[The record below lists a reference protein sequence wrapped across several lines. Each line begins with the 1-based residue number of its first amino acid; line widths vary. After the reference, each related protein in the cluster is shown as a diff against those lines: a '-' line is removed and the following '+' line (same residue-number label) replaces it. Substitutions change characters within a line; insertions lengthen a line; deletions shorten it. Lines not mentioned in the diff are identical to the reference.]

1 MRKAAGGAT
10 HALAETC
17 GTATL
22 FLNREKECIGIQI
35 IAVVSVIGDR
45 IRKIRLSDPPLRLPF
60 DYCPGLFL
68 GHWSDCGRRPYM
80 QAVDT
85 FLTYLSVFNPKF
97 VAHTTLQHPL
107 FISRLT

>member
-45 IRKIRLSDPPLRLPF
+45 IRKIRLSDPPPSSSLRLLSRIISWP
-60 DYCPGLFL
+60 LVRL
-68 GHWSDCGRRPYM
+68 WSASLHARGGYVSDLPVC
-80 QAVDT
+80 
-85 FLTYLSVFNPKF
+85 
-97 VAHTTLQHPL
+97 
-107 FISRLT
+107 I